1 MNLRFLGLAGMLL
14 IATTVAVS
22 APVPTPPGV
31 NVVATSSFKTL
42 ILDIQKNNPAVLAA
56 EAALEA
62 AQANLEAAERPLYN
76 PSIELDAENTDIK
89 TTTLGI
95 SQTIDWD
102 DKRQAR
108 YRLSETELLAAE
120 AELAL
125 ARRELAVEVLTSLAQ
140 YQMMRKFRE
149 LAIQRSHLMQAFAD
163 TAKQR
168 LLAGD
173 VSQLDIALAR
183 VAYTEARMQQGS
195 AEANLI
201 SFDVALQAVSG
212 EKKSLW
218 PPLPDALPKL
228 SDKMDLQA
236 LIGGLP
242 EIIIQQSQYDNAKA
256 QIDVSKRERRADPT
270 IAIRGGREDDENLF
284 ALSLE
289 IPLFIRNSF
298 RAEVRAASQ
307 EALQA
312 EQVLIESRRR
322 ALARLEGA
330 IASYQVAVITWQS
343 WLDTGQS
350 SLNEQVYL
358 LEKLWQAGELSATD
372 YLIQS
377 RQNVEIQSTA
387 AALTGQVWLAA
398 IEWLA
403 ASGTIDEWLKQTK

>member
-1 MNLRFLGLAGMLL
+1 MKLRFFGLAGMLL

-22 APVPTPPGV
+22 GPVPTPPDM
-31 NVVATSSFKTL
+31 NVVATNSFNTL
-42 ILDIQKNNPAVLAA
+42 VLDIQKNNPAVLAA
-56 EAALEA
+56 EAALDA
-62 AQANLEAAERPLYN
+62 AQANLDAADRPLYN
-76 PSIELDAENTDIK
+76 PSLELDAENTDIK

-95 SQTIDWD
+95 SQTIDWA

-108 YRLSETELLAAE
+108 YRLAETELLAAE

-125 ARRELAVEVLTSLAQ
+125 VRRELAVEVLTSLAQ
-140 YQMMRKFRE
+140 YQMMFKQRE
-149 LAIQRSHLMQAFAD
+149 LAVRRSQLMQAFAD

-201 SFDVALQAVSG
+201 SFDAALRAVSG

-218 PPLPDALPKL
+218 PSLPGALPQL
-228 SDKMDLQA
+228 VAKMDLQA
-236 LIGGLP
+236 LISRLP

-256 QIDVSKRERRADPT
+256 RIDVSKRERRADPT

-284 ALSLE
+284 GLSLE

-322 ALARLEGA
+322 SLARLEGA
-330 IASYQVAVITWQS
+330 IASYRIAAATWES
-343 WLDTGQS
+343 WLGTGQS
-350 SLNEQVYL
+350 SLNEQVNL
-358 LEKLWQAGELSATD
+358 LEKLWQAGELNATD

-387 AALTGQVWLAA
+387 AELTGQVWLAA

-403 ASGTIDEWLKQTK
+403 ASGTIDEWLKQAK